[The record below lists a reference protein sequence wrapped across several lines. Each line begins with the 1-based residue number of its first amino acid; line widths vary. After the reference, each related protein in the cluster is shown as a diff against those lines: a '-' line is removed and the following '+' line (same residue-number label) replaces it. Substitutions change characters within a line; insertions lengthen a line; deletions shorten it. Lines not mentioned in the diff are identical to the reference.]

1 MVQVHPRWRKGGGQ
15 ARAGIGDGIGDGIG
29 TRDAPRA

>member
-15 ARAGIGDGIGDGIG
+15 ARPVIDDEIG